1 MPGFQQGTGKG
12 TTRRWSTTVE
22 SPMPQPSLA
31 HRRLS
36 LLGGFELACDG
47 VPLDLSG
54 AGQRVLAY
62 LALHTHQRP
71 VRRASVAEQLWADA
85 AAQQASSSLRSVL
98 WRLPRP
104 HGHKL
109 VTTTSAS
116 DLRLAPDIGVD
127 LWLVEEAAEVV
138 SEVVSGVV
146 ADEPLGTQGEAGPA
160 GPVDQLSA
168 LTLDLLPGW
177 DESWLVVEQE
187 AYRQTRMHHLEHLA
201 AVLRRA
207 GRYAAALRAALTA
220 VRCEPLRE
228 SAHRCVIEV
237 HLAEG
242 NPSEA
247 LRQYD
252 TYRLLLADEL
262 GLPPSP
268 AIRTLVA
275 PLLGRPVDQPARRTC
290 AASYGGHLSSP
301 SRR

>member
-62 LALHTHQRP
+62 LALHTHERP

-85 AAQQASSSLRSVL
+85 PAQQASSSLRSVL

-127 LWLVEEAAEVV
+127 LWLAEEAAEVV
-138 SEVVSGVV
+138 VTGLAEGPVGTPGQSRPERQ
-146 ADEPLGTQGEAGPA
+146 ADE
-160 GPVDQLSA
+160 LSA

>member
-85 AAQQASSSLRSVL
+85 PAQQASSSLRSVL

-127 LWLVEEAAEVV
+127 LWLAEEAAEVV
-138 SEVVSGVV
+138 AGVM
-146 ADEPLGTQGEAGPA
+146 ADQPAGTPGEAGPA
-160 GPVDQLSA
+160 GPIDQLSA

>member
-138 SEVVSGVV
+138 REVVSGVV

>member
-1 MPGFQQGTGKG
+1 ML
-12 TTRRWSTTVE
+12 
-22 SPMPQPSLA
+22 QPPLL

-36 LLGGFELACDG
+36 LLGGFELTCDE
-47 VPLDLSG
+47 VPLELSG
-54 AGQRVLAY
+54 AGQRVLAF
-62 LALHTHQRP
+62 LALHTHHRP
-71 VRRASVAEQLWADA
+71 VRRASVAEQLWANTPS
-85 AAQQASSSLRSVL
+85 QQASSSLRSVL

-109 VTTTSAS
+109 VATTSAS

-138 SEVVSGVV
+138 AEGAVG
-146 ADEPLGTQGEAGPA
+146 APGEARPTCPSNA
-160 GPVDQLSA
+160 LSA

-177 DESWLVVEQE
+177 DESWLAVEQE

-207 GRYAAALRAALTA
+207 GRYAAALKAALTA

-247 LRQYD
+247 LRQYHA
-252 TYRLLLADEL
+252 YRRLLADEL

-268 AIRTLVA
+268 VIRTLVA
-275 PLLGRPVDQPARRTC
+275 PLLGRPVDQPTGRMC
-290 AASYGGHLSSP
+290 AASYSMHLSSP

>member
-1 MPGFQQGTGKG
+1 M
-12 TTRRWSTTVE
+12 E
-22 SPMPQPSLA
+22 SPMLQPPLL

-36 LLGGFELACDG
+36 LLGGFELTCDE

-54 AGQRVLAY
+54 AGQRVLAF
-62 LALHTHQRP
+62 LALRTHQRP

-85 AAQQASSSLRSVL
+85 PAQQAASSLRSVL

-127 LWLVEEAAEVV
+127 LWQVEEGAEVAPGEG
-138 SEVVSGVV
+138 SSPRV
-146 ADEPLGTQGEAGPA
+146 ADR
-160 GPVDQLSA
+160 LSSLA
-168 LTLDLLPGW
+168 LDLLPGW

-201 AVLRRA
+201 ALLRRA
-207 GRYAAALRAALTA
+207 GRFAAALQAALTA
-220 VRCEPLRE
+220 VRGEPLRE

-242 NPSEA
+242 NHAEA
-247 LRQYD
+247 LRQYQA
-252 TYRLLLADEL
+252 YRRLLAEEL

-268 AIRTLVA
+268 VIRSLVA
-275 PLLGRPVDQPARRTC
+275 PLLGRPADLTADRAGARRPATDRV
-290 AASYGGHLSSP
+290 AGAPYGGHLSAP

>member
-1 MPGFQQGTGKG
+1 ML
-12 TTRRWSTTVE
+12 
-22 SPMPQPSLA
+22 QPSLA

-54 AGQRVLAY
+54 AGQRVLAF

-85 AAQQASSSLRSVL
+85 PAQQASSSLRSVL

-109 VTTTSAS
+109 VSTTSAS

-138 SEVVSGVV
+138 TEVAAQEPVGGS
-146 ADEPLGTQGEAGPA
+146 DEGPPA
-160 GPVDQLSA
+160 CPSDQLRA

-207 GRYAAALRAALTA
+207 GHYAVALRAALTA

-247 LRQYD
+247 LRQYHA
-252 TYRLLLADEL
+252 YRRLLADEL

-275 PLLGRPVDQPARRTC
+275 PLLGRPVDQRAERTC
-290 AASYGGHLSSP
+290 AASYGAHLSAP